1 MTRDFVPKCVVLD
14 EQQIQFTIT
23 ILEEFQ
29 IQGRLAA
36 MMTSV
41 LTALREAKA
50 PQPEAEK
57 NGGDPGEGQ

>member
-41 LTALREAKA
+41 LAALREAKTL
-50 PQPEAEK
+50 QPETEK